1 MMGAFPSGFCSP
13 DLRAEQCSRPRSV
26 SGPRAENAWRPT
38 NNAKVW
44 HDLLDRVMLVLQVT
58 PPTQHKETLLLCISH
73 KWDPWF
79 VTKPKGAWDYFSRLR
94 LRVYSM
100 DAEKCSY
107 WTHGSPVCLE
117 HITLVISVLF
127 VLQGRA
133 GQEEVEASRCVSLLT
148 STLCGR
154 GHLLR
159 LLRFPLHL
167 LLFLPPQLLSL
178 FFHLLLG
185 LPSLL

>member
-1 MMGAFPSGFCSP
+1 MDSAALISGQSSAPGHAQFQDPVLKMHGAPLTKPGC
-13 DLRAEQCSRPRSV
+13 
-26 SGPRAENAWRPT
+26 GM
-38 NNAKVW
+38 
-44 HDLLDRVMLVLQVT
+44 LLPDRVTLVLQVT

-100 DAEKCSY
+100 DAENCSY

-117 HITLVISVLF
+117 HITLVISVLS

-159 LLRFPLHL
+159 LLRLPLHL